1 MNILMVFPF
10 VTGKGGMETVI
21 TRILK
26 NNTTSNNFRLFLPGG
41 SVDED
46 WLEGIS
52 DKVICHHKRNAL
64 SNFGDTIVFILK
76 NNPDVVISMSKIQI
90 IAAWIAKKI
99 FRRRFYLV
107 SWNHFSLGETR
118 FPFMLNVFRL
128 CDYHLAISSGIER
141 QLVRVGVPK
150 DNISLV
156 YNPVDPSNQVIP
168 RSKGSVKEFIYVG
181 RLQSEGQKN
190 VSELINIL
198 GSVKQYKWHLTVI
211 GTGTDMNLL
220 KKQACDYQ
228 IDNQITWMGWQSNP
242 WKCVKTADLLFLTSK
257 FEGLPM
263 ILLEAMAQG
272 IPCFSSNCP
281 TGPEDIIQEGINGS
295 LYDSGNIKQAH
306 NLLVSFFEERL
317 KYADSLKIQK
327 VISGIYSKKY
337 LQKLDGVMQKLSEED

>member
-41 SVDED
+41 SADED

-64 SNFGDTIVFILK
+64 SNFWDTIIFIIK

-90 IAAWIAKKI
+90 ISAWIAKKI
-99 FRRRFYLV
+99 FRKKFYLV

-118 FPFMLNVFRL
+118 FPFLLNVFRL

-141 QLVRVGVPK
+141 QLLRVGVPK
-150 DNISLV
+150 GSISLV
-156 YNPVDPSNQVIP
+156 YNPVDPSNQVIL

-181 RLQSEGQKN
+181 RLQSDGQKN

-211 GTGTDMNLL
+211 GTGKDTNLL
-220 KKQACDYQ
+220 KKQAYDYQ
-228 IDNQITWMGWQSNP
+228 IDNRITWMGWQSDP
-242 WKCVKTADLLFLTSK
+242 WKCVQNADLLFLTSK
-257 FEGLPM
+257 FEGFPM
-263 ILLEAMAQG
+263 ILLEAMARG

-281 TGPEDIIQEGINGS
+281 TGPEDIIQDGINGS
-295 LYDSGNIKQAH
+295 LYDSGNIKQAN

-327 VISGIYSKKY
+327 MISGLYSEKY
-337 LQKLDGVMQKLSEED
+337 FQKLDGVMQRLSEEG